1 MSKKMLGGF
10 SQFMSAATKEAA
22 AAEAEA
28 TAKDTILNIDVDNLV
43 PDPNNK
49 YGMRDIDLL
58 ASMMEANQFH
68 VETLEVRDIGE
79 QHGLFQRKSVHFR
92 VSAVNAQML

>member
-68 VETLEVRDIGE
+68 GIWSNRLACRC
-79 QHGLFQRKSVHFR
+79 
-92 VSAVNAQML
+92 SAPTPTF

>member
-43 PDPNNK
+43 PDPNLISL
-49 YGMRDIDLL
+49 YLTQYIIEDLIDHDNIQDVFGDDL
-58 ASMMEANQFH
+58 AIYNA
-68 VETLEVRDIGE
+68 VD
-79 QHGLFQRKSVHFR
+79 SVLSR
-92 VSAVNAQML
+92 IRPQ